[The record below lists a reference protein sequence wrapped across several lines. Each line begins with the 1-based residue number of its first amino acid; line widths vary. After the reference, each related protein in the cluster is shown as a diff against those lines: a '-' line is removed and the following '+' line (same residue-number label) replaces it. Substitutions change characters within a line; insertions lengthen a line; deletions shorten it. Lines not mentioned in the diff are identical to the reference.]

1 MKQIL
6 TNEKLSCSVSDDHI
20 YITRYGRTFDVTS
33 GSVGA
38 SDKQFTFIN
47 AKVGEG
53 ERTFVIEH
61 AFSIT
66 NVIKAFQNG
75 EKASDHVKM
84 WSVEDFCEL
93 ITKSY
98 MQATARYY
106 AADELLDLKNN
117 EWLAE
122 REQPIDRDSF
132 MESIMLQGIEPRKD
146 GTLKLWCKADDLFSG
161 HNIIVRLNP
170 DLTLNDAELA

>member
-1 MKQIL
+1 MENRKF
-6 TNEKLSCSVSDDHI
+6 SCSVSDDHI

-33 GSVGA
+33 GMVGA
-38 SDKQFTFIN
+38 DDRQFTFIN
-47 AKVGEG
+47 AKVGNG

-84 WSVEDFCEL
+84 WSAEDFCEL

-106 AADELLDLKNN
+106 AANELLDLKNN

-161 HNIIVRLNP
+161 YSIIVRLNP
-170 DLTLNDAELA
+170 DFTLVDTELA

>member
-1 MKQIL
+1 MNQIL
-6 TNEKLSCSVSDDHI
+6 TSKKLSCSVNDDHI
-20 YITRYGRTFDVTS
+20 YITRYGKIFDVTS

-38 SDKQFTFIN
+38 DDRQFTFIN
-47 AKVGEG
+47 AEVGNG

-61 AFSIT
+61 AFTIS

-132 MESIMLQGIEPRKD
+132 MKSIKLQGVEPRKD
-146 GTLKLWCKADDLFSG
+146 GILKLWCKADDLFFG
-161 HNIIVRLNP
+161 HSIIVSLNP
-170 DLTLNDAELA
+170 DLTLNDAGLA